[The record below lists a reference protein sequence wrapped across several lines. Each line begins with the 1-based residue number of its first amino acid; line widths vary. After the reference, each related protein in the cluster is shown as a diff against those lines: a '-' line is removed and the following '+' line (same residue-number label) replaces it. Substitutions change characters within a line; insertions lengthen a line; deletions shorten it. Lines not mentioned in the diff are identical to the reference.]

1 MVNSSHLVLL
11 ILAIAVGYFVRHNPI
26 LFGMKAETLSS
37 ASDEFTVYRD
47 HPLLDA
53 VLNMH
58 KSEIGQDYE
67 SYRNHCLRVL
77 SFAVYHLGGKKN
89 LQPGD
94 LNVIAIA
101 LAYHDIGLWTP
112 DSGTLNYLEPSV
124 GVMERE
130 MKQRILSIEAQE
142 ENQIFPADFLSETDI
157 ATVREIIL
165 QHHKYREWTTT
176 PEKDNNPADAR
187 LVNAVRKG
195 DWADA
200 TVGIIRYGL
209 PANYLQAAYISIPE
223 AGFHMVLAGMGS
235 RLSPDSLVG
244 QLDVLKIFKW

>member
-1 MVNSSHLVLL
+1 MVISLHLFLL
-11 ILAIAVGYFVRHNPI
+11 ILAMAASCFMRYNPI
-26 LFGMKAETLSS
+26 LFGIKTETLPS
-37 ASDEFTVYRD
+37 SDEFSIYRD

-77 SFAVYHLGGKKN
+77 SFAVFHLGGKKN
-89 LQPGD
+89 LQSGD
-94 LNVIAIA
+94 LDVLAIA
-101 LAYHDIGLWTP
+101 LAYHDIALWT
-112 DSGTLNYLEPSV
+112 DGTLNYLEPSV

-130 MKQRILSIEAQE
+130 MNHRILSIEAE
-142 ENQIFPADFLSETDI
+142 EELQTFSSDFLSETDV

-165 QHHKYREWTTT
+165 QHHKFREWI
-176 PEKDNNPADAR
+176 PDEGDPADAR

-209 PANYLQAAYISIPE
+209 PASYLQAAYTTIPE

-235 RLSPDSLVG
+235 RLSPDSFVG
-244 QLDVLKIFKW
+244 QLDVLRIFKW

>member
-1 MVNSSHLVLL
+1 MVTSSHLVLL
-11 ILAIAVGYFVRHNPI
+11 ILAMALGYFVRYNPI
-26 LFGMKAETLSS
+26 LFGMKTEKLPS
-37 ASDEFTVYRD
+37 SDEFSIYRD

-77 SFAVYHLGGKKN
+77 SFAVFHLGGKSN

-94 LNVIAIA
+94 LDVVAIA
-101 LAYHDIGLWTP
+101 LAYHDIALWT
-112 DSGTLNYLEPSV
+112 DGTLNYLEPSV

-130 MKQRILSIEAQE
+130 MKHRILSIEAE
-142 ENQIFPADFLSETDI
+142 EEFHFFASDFLSETDI

-165 QHHKYREWTTT
+165 QHHKYGEWI
-176 PEKDNNPADAR
+176 PEEGNPADAR

-200 TVGIIRYGL
+200 TIGIIRYGL
-209 PANYLQAAYISIPE
+209 PASYLQAAYASIPE
-223 AGFHMVLAGMGS
+223 AGFHSVLAGMGS
-235 RLSPDSLVG
+235 RLSPDSFVG
-244 QLDVLKIFKW
+244 QLDVLQIFKW